1 MKDPY
6 KILGLDQSATDE
18 EIKKAYRKLAM
29 EYHPDRNGGD
39 DIRFKEIAEAY
50 DILSDPKK
58 KAQWYSRSEFGS
70 GSFQFDEQFF
80 EDLLKNPGFGQGF
93 SDMFN
98 QRYGYS
104 QNGKG
109 ANVTAQLQISLE
121 DAYFGT
127 RRELRLGMKNVAVNI
142 QPGVVNGQRLKLKGL
157 GQRGMTEDLNGDLI
171 LTIII
176 LDHPHYMIDNRGLHK
191 IHHVD
196 VFDAILGGKS
206 TIEVFDRKINFTIP
220 AGTQN
225 GTVLRI
231 QGKGFPRYNQ
241 PEKFGD
247 LYVNVLVE
255 LPKDLTSDEISLLE
269 KIKQL
274 IDERKQTT

>member
-6 KILGLDQSATDE
+6 KVLGLEESATDE
-18 EIKKAYRKLAM
+18 DIKKTYRKLAM

-39 DIRFKEIAEAY
+39 DNRFKEIAEAY
-50 DILSDPKK
+50 EILSDPKK
-58 KAQWYSRSEFGS
+58 KAQWQTRNKFSGGS
-70 GSFQFDEQFF
+70 YQFDEQFF
-80 EDLLKNPGFGQGF
+80 EEFLKNQGF

-98 QRYGYS
+98 QRYGYA

-109 ANVTAQLQISLE
+109 SNVSAQLQISLE

-127 RRELRLGMKNVAVNI
+127 RRELRLGMKTVAVTI

-171 LTIII
+171 LTVIV
-176 LDHPHYMIDNRGLHK
+176 LDHPEYMMDNRGLHK
-191 IHHVD
+191 IHRVD
-196 VFDAILGGKS
+196 VFEAMLGGKS
-206 TIEVFDRKINFTIP
+206 TIEIFDKKINFTIP
-220 AGTQN
+220 QGTQN

-231 QGKGFPRYNQ
+231 QGKGFPIYNQ
-241 PEKFGD
+241 PERFGD

-255 LPKDLTSDEISLLE
+255 LPKDLTDDEISLLKKTKE
-269 KIKQL
+269 L
-274 IDERKQTT
+274 INGRK